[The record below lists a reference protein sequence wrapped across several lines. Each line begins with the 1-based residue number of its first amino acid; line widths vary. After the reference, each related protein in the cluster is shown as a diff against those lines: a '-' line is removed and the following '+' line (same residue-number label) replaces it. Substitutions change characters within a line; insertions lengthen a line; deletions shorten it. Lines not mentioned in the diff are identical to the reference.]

1 MDIFGKMLL
10 VAMPVFLA
18 LILVEFLAGWFM
30 RHEKP
35 PAMDTI
41 SSLCSGMT
49 NILKSTLGL
58 TVVFISYPWFFEH
71 TALFTWAE
79 GSFWPYL
86 ITFVFMD
93 FTGYWIHR
101 LQHRVNFFWNHH
113 VIHHSSEEFN
123 LPCALR
129 QSISVFTNIYTL
141 LLLPMAIIGIPHKAL
156 LLVGPIHL
164 FAQFWYH
171 TRYINKLGFLEHL
184 LVTPSHHRVH
194 HAMNDI
200 YMDKNYSQIFIIWD
214 KLFGTFQP
222 ELPEEPCVYGI
233 RRPAHTWNPYLINF
247 QHLWVLMKDA
257 WQTTSWT
264 DKLRI
269 WFMPTGWRP
278 ADVAKAHP
286 IPYIKKMDELQK
298 FNPPYSTLFQVWGSV
313 YLSVLFLLICFL
325 FYRLG
330 EIDRT
335 AELAYGVFLLVALF
349 ALSSFM
355 DKKTYGLAAILLTAI
370 AACVFFLQSADW
382 FGLKNFWNT
391 GPLAIAAFFAISGV
405 CALYLYKTD
414 FDEQQP
420 ALQTGL

>member
-1 MDIFGKMLL
+1 MDTFGKMLL
-10 VAMPVFLA
+10 IAMPAFLA
-18 LILVEFLAGWFM
+18 LILVEFVAGWFM

-35 PAMDTI
+35 RTMDTI
-41 SSLCSGMT
+41 SSLSSGMT

-58 TVVFISYPWFFEH
+58 TVVLISYPWFFEH
-71 TALFTWAE
+71 FSLVTWTP

-141 LLLPMAIIGIPHKAL
+141 LLLPLSVIGIPHKAL

-171 TRYINKLGFLEHL
+171 TRYIDKMGFLEHI

-257 WQTTSWT
+257 WQTKSWA

-278 ADVAKAHP
+278 ADVAEAHP
-286 IPYIKKMDELQK
+286 IPYIKNMNELQK
-298 FNPPYSTLFQVWGSV
+298 FNPSYSALFQVWGSV
-313 YLSVLFLLICFL
+313 YLSVVFLLTSFL

-335 AELAYGVFLLVALF
+335 AELAYGIFLLAALF
-349 ALSSFM
+349 SLSSFM
-355 DKKTYGLAAILLTAI
+355 DKKTYGLAAILLTTV
-370 AACVFFLQSADW
+370 AAVVFYLQNPDW
-382 FGLKNFWNT
+382 FGLQNFWNF
-391 GPLAIAAFFAISGV
+391 GPVVVAAFFAVSGIA
-405 CALYLYKTD
+405 ALFLYKTD
-414 FDEQQP
+414 FAPTQP
-420 ALQTGL
+420 VLQAG